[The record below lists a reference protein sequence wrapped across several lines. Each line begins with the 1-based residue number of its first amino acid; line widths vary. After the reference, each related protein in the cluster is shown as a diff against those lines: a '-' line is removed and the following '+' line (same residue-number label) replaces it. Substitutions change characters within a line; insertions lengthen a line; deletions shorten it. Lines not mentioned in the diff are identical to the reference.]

1 MMRENGR
8 GTSERRADQ
17 ETLDYEASDHEPGDH
32 EPTVRQASSADQE
45 ISHNEEPENGE
56 RHEPED
62 VEQHLETL
70 RKQLAPLCQS
80 KAEELVLWGYEQ
92 VEPDLIWKIAA
103 EDARKKRTLQ
113 IHQVANAILSLKPN
127 LLMNY
132 LMKEMYR
139 RSSSD

>member
-1 MMRENGR
+1 MMRENER
-8 GTSERRADQ
+8 GLSVPRADQ
-17 ETLDYEASDHEPGDH
+17 EAFDCEASDHEP
-32 EPTVRQASSADQE
+32 TVHQPSSTDQE
-45 ISHNEEPENGE
+45 ISNNEEPGNGE
-56 RHEPED
+56 QHEPED

-80 KAEELVLWGYEQ
+80 KAEELALWGYEQ

-103 EDARKKRTLQ
+103 EDVRKKRTLK